1 MLKAFTEL
9 KLKQK
14 YSFIDQ
20 DMPFIDQERL
30 RELANTLNPSQ
41 VLASLHIGPLQ
52 HTVSHGLRKRK
63 KNNVSS

>member
-20 DMPFIDQERL
+20 DMPFIDQES
-30 RELANTLNPSQ
+30 ATQ
-41 VLASLHIGPLQ
+41 
-52 HTVSHGLRKRK
+52 
-63 KNNVSS
+63 